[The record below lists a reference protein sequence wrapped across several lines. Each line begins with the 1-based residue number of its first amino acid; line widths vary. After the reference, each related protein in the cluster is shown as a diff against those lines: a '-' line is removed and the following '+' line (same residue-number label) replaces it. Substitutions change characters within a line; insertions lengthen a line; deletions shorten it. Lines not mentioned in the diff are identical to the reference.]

1 MVGRFDEYSVGGAGG
16 FGEADFEGP
25 VVEGAAGLGV
35 GRWTVRSLVFEGS
48 IAAGCFGR
56 ARAVEAVFEAGGSVG
71 DVAEAFAGDVEGG
84 LGSGAVSVEDFLG
97 GVVESFGVDVG
108 TEAELA
114 VVAIE
119 GFMGDVVETLMGD
132 VVEGPR
138 SAVIVVVLVATTGT
152 VVIVVSSSSSQSI
165 SSSIAEAAAL
175 MDGFVSIVM
184 VVVAGLVEVGEVME
198 DCFSSASWRRATR
211 SAFLPVC
218 GRERDLRSSSS
229 SAFFF
234 LL

>member
-1 MVGRFDEYSVGGAGG
+1 MVGRFDEYSVAGAVG
-16 FGEADFEGP
+16 FGEADF
-25 VVEGAAGLGV
+25 EGAAGLGV
-35 GRWTVRSLVFEGS
+35 GRWTVRSLVCEGS

-56 ARAVEAVFEAGGSVG
+56 ARAVEAVLEAGGFVG
-71 DVAEAFAGDVEGG
+71 DVAEAFAGDVKGG
-84 LGSGAVSVEDFLG
+84 PVSGAASWPVEDFRG

-114 VVAIE
+114 VVAVE

-175 MDGFVSIVM
+175 MDGLASIV
-184 VVVAGLVEVGEVME
+184 VVVVVGLVEVGEVME